1 MMFKKA
7 ATLVLLP
14 DELSWKERQLLPDH
28 RSWKERGRVDL
39 RKRKRVDFRKRKRVD
54 FRKRDRTSYV
64 RPDRG
69 NRPKCRSGKR
79 KMMPEPIVKQEQQE
93 EEFQRLAV
101 SVPPVV
107 KQDAAMPVLPVVK
120 KEARLEELE
129 EKETADCRESRK
141 ETTSRKAPRTCN
153 KAFGCGRA
161 LCDQCYPP
169 GDAPGRRR
177 L

>member
-1 MMFKKA
+1 MMFKIP

-14 DELSWKERQLLPDH
+14 DEQSWKERQLLPDE
-28 RSWKERGRVDL
+28 RSWKERRRVDF

-64 RPDRG
+64 RRDRG

-93 EEFQRLAV
+93 EDF
-101 SVPPVV
+101 VPPVV
-107 KQDAAMPVLPVVK
+107 EQDAAMPVLPVVK
-120 KEARLEELE
+120 KEAI
-129 EKETADCRESRK
+129 SRRA
-141 ETTSRKAPRTCN
+141 SRACN
-153 KAFGCGRA
+153 KPFGCGMA
-161 LCDQCYPP
+161 LCDKCYPP
-169 GDAPGRRR
+169 GDALGRRR

>member
-1 MMFKKA
+1 MMFKKP

-28 RSWKERGRVDL
+28 RSWKERRRVDL

-64 RPDRG
+64 RRDRG
-69 NRPKCRSGKR
+69 NRPKCHSGK
-79 KMMPEPIVKQEQQE
+79 KKTMPEPIVKQEQQE

-101 SVPPVV
+101 SAPPVV

-129 EKETADCRESRK
+129 ETADCLKSRK
-141 ETTSRKAPRTCN
+141 ETISRKALRACN
-153 KAFGCGRA
+153 KPFGCGMA

-169 GDAPGRRR
+169 GDALGRRR

>member
-14 DELSWKERQLLPDH
+14 DELSWKERHLLPDH
-28 RSWKERGRVDL
+28 RSWKERRRVDL

-64 RPDRG
+64 RRDRG
-69 NRPKCRSGKR
+69 NRPKCHSGK
-79 KMMPEPIVKQEQQE
+79 KKTMPEPIVKQEQQDE
-93 EEFQRLAV
+93 DF
-101 SVPPVV
+101 VPPVV
-107 KQDAAMPVLPVVK
+107 EQDAAMPVLPVVK

-129 EKETADCRESRK
+129 EKETADCRKSRK

-153 KAFGCGRA
+153 KPFGCGRA

-169 GDAPGRRR
+169 GDALGRR
-177 L
+177 

>member
-1 MMFKKA
+1 MMFKKP

-14 DELSWKERQLLPDH
+14 DERSWKERQLLPDE
-28 RSWKERGRVDL
+28 RSWKERRRVDF

-64 RPDRG
+64 RRDRG
-69 NRPKCRSGKR
+69 NRPKCHSGK
-79 KMMPEPIVKQEQQE
+79 KKTMPEPIVKQEQQE
-93 EEFQRLAV
+93 EEFQRLVV

-107 KQDAAMPVLPVVK
+107 KQDAAMPALPVVK

-129 EKETADCRESRK
+129 EKETADCLKSRK
-141 ETTSRKAPRTCN
+141 ETISRKAPRACN
-153 KAFGCGRA
+153 KPFGCGMA

-169 GDAPGRRR
+169 GDALGRRR